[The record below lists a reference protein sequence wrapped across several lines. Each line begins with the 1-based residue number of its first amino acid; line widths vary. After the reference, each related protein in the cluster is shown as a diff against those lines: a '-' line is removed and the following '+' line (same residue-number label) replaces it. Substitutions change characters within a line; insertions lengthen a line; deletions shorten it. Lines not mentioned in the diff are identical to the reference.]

1 MKKIIALAVASAF
14 VVPAAMAEVTVYGS
28 VRTGIEISKID
39 EDKAADTN
47 RVRLADESSRIG
59 FKGSDKLDNGLTAIW
74 GAESR
79 IRAGSAN
86 PNGTTGITDSQG
98 WNARDTYIGLKGN
111 FGTVKAGTRMSDII
125 DMATGDFMNGGG
137 DMNDTITGFN
147 NIVRRGANR
156 PTNMVVYESP
166 LFNGFGFKADYDF
179 GNSQTNNGAAQGA
192 AASVFYKSKLFD
204 AGIAYKHNNNS
215 TGSAVNGSAYG
226 APSFTTDATYDNY
239 IVGANI
245 KPMAG
250 LQIAGAWQRVD
261 VDNGKTSDYQDSW
274 ALGATYQVGKL
285 TYKLAA
291 GQILE
296 SDKGVDNGAWQVNGG
311 VAYAL
316 SKQTQVQ
323 FGLNYIDNDDKA
335 TGLIGTDTGLKN
347 AAAGGKTMAGVF
359 ALRTDF

>member
-1 MKKIIALAVASAF
+1 
-14 VVPAAMAEVTVYGS
+14 
-28 VRTGIEISKID
+28 
-39 EDKAADTN
+39 
-47 RVRLADESSRIG
+47 
-59 FKGSDKLDNGLTAIW
+59 
-74 GAESR
+74 
-79 IRAGSAN
+79 
-86 PNGTTGITDSQG
+86 
-98 WNARDTYIGLKGN
+98 
-111 FGTVKAGTRMSDII
+111 MSDII

-156 PTNMVVYESP
+156 PTNMIVYESP
-166 LFNGFGFKADYDF
+166 LFSGFGFKADYDF

-192 AASVFYKSKLFD
+192 AASVFYKSKMFD

-215 TGSAVNGSAYG
+215 TSSAVNGSAYG
-226 APSFTTDATYDNY
+226 APSFTADATYDNY